1 MSPGDIRLD
10 DEVKPQVEAL
20 MREIASSL
28 NGKDAFVVYA
38 ALVILLGRACGFSND
53 PQAAAI
59 RALRALST
67 MVGIPVISGEEE
79 EDDDDEPRQ
88 PLN

>member
-1 MSPGDIRLD
+1 
-10 DEVKPQVEAL
+10 

-59 RALRALST
+59 RALRALSA
-67 MVGIPVISGEEE
+67 MVGIPVISEGEEE